1 MKEEDRIFGDQAN
14 GRGNDFRESAR
25 APNARSCNHRNSTE
39 TRGDRFRS
47 WLFEFNGRIV
57 SCRIARLVR
66 SIRASTINAAPPTR
80 RKSRRERNLFAWIRI
95 DRIVFQRLWRR
106 KKKKTKKER
115 MRRRFIADRKSG
127 STAISLPENTEYG
140 RTIYDFTVLVQR
152 SFLIIEKFNFVGFRL
167 TVYRSRGN

>member
-1 MKEEDRIFGDQAN
+1 MKEEDRIFGDQTN
-14 GRGNDFRESAR
+14 ERGNDFRESAR

-80 RKSRRERNLFAWIRI
+80 RKSRRERNLLAWIRI

-106 KKKKTKKER
+106 KKKKQKKNVCGGALLPIVKVDQP
-115 MRRRFIADRKSG
+115 RFRY
-127 STAISLPENTEYG
+127 P
-140 RTIYDFTVLVQR
+140 RTRNMEEPYMILQCW
-152 SFLIIEKFNFVGFRL
+152 FNVP
-167 TVYRSRGN
+167 S